1 MTKVTEPITFWTF
14 IRKFWP
20 NVGALMSGAASVPLA
35 ACAIYFQNAPL
46 KGLFACLAAFGVIG
60 ACYQVWRDSVSALLA
75 TIAARDAEAQRLH
88 GVFGDFMTQGE
99 ALAIELR
106 RGLPH
111 HEGLP
116 VFGPWLQ
123 KRQEWI
129 QRVSESLRDTG
140 LPDEAAAFRHAAEG
154 DPDINQLVGPNQ
166 SVYWYR
172 FYSGQLDKCREKLA
186 DIVARRLDFHL

>member
-1 MTKVTEPITFWTF
+1 
-14 IRKFWP
+14 
-20 NVGALMSGAASVPLA
+20 MSGGASVPLA
-35 ACAIYFQNAPL
+35 ALAIYFHNAPL
-46 KGLFACLAAFGVIG
+46 KILFACLTAFGVVG
-60 ACYQVWRDSVSALLA
+60 ACYQVWRESVSALLA
-75 TIAARDAEAQRLH
+75 TIAARNAEAQRLH
-88 GVFGDFMTQGE
+88 AVFGDFMTQGE

-123 KRQEWI
+123 RRQDWI
-129 QRVSESLRDTG
+129 QRTSELIRDMG
-140 LPDEAAAFRHAAEG
+140 LPDEAAAFRHAVEG

-172 FYSGQLDKCREKLA
+172 FYTGQLDKGREKLA
-186 DIVARRLDFHL
+186 DIVSRRLDFHP